1 MSRSLCVDIQE
12 SADELKRIMNEQSR
26 AKLRERM
33 QILYWIKME
42 SCQTIQELADYLGRS
57 SSAIA
62 KWLMVYRTQG
72 LNGLLQWNYH
82 GGRRSK
88 ISEAMVA
95 ALCVRLNDPTQG
107 FSSYR
112 EIQQWLLQ
120 EYGVEI
126 PYSTV
131 HQVVHYRL
139 KAKLKVARPTSI
151 QRNEEAVI
159 TFKKAPP
166 TTQNNRC
173 SSAG

>member
-1 MSRSLCVDIQE
+1 M
-12 SADELKRIMNEQSR
+12 ADGISY
-26 AKLRERM
+26 A
-33 QILYWIKME
+33 
-42 SCQTIQELADYLGRS
+42 S
-57 SSAIA
+57 
-62 KWLMVYRTQG
+62 

-139 KAKLKVARPTSI
+139 KAKLKVARPTNI

-159 TFKKAPP
+159 TFKKTPP